1 MRVQPESQSC
11 QPRRG
16 LTRFMNVI
24 LPKRANQLF
33 DKYPYLVFGL
43 ILFSQDSYEYL
54 RFSRR
59 LAEFFITGRN
69 PGDYF
74 WPVNFPLLG
83 AILSLIIKS
92 NIFSL
97 QLVSILSFVFAAFY
111 TVKLISLLYPDSGK
125 ESYLYLTLFLC
136 LSPFF
141 FRGAFL
147 VMSDML
153 AVFLTTAAIFHFL
166 KYHRSLSR
174 SDFFL
179 TIFFAASAAMTRYA
193 SAVVLTL
200 PGVLLAI
207 SFFRG
212 FRFADL
218 LLGLL
223 IIAFCF
229 SPHLLIKGANST
241 QFIGHEWLQSWS
253 IKNWFLSEFTTVDGY
268 QNYRFPNLLYGFSNF
283 YHPGFF
289 FMGIILL
296 FFLQRKAFH
305 QRENFVLIA
314 TTVLYALFLA
324 GIPFQNMRFLLL
336 TFPLAIITIF
346 PLFQRFRHKILIK
359 NGLVW
364 SFAALIIFI
373 QFALIYRYSSG
384 IYQANQIEREIAR
397 TVLTYRNRPIY
408 TFAIDGALR
417 CYGVD
422 SDDIVNI
429 WYSRLDSVKISSL
442 VLFSEGKFKRQWE
455 GRNPMINWQFI
466 QRNYNLKKIETL
478 PEGWELYQVK
488 GKAF

>member
-1 MRVQPESQSC
+1 
-11 QPRRG
+11 
-16 LTRFMNVI
+16 
-24 LPKRANQLF
+24 
-33 DKYPYLVFGL
+33 
-43 ILFSQDSYEYL
+43 
-54 RFSRR
+54 
-59 LAEFFITGRN
+59 
-69 PGDYF
+69 
-74 WPVNFPLLG
+74 
-83 AILSLIIKS
+83 
-92 NIFSL
+92 
-97 QLVSILSFVFAAFY
+97 
-111 TVKLISLLYPDSGK
+111 
-125 ESYLYLTLFLC
+125 
-136 LSPFF
+136 
-141 FRGAFL
+141 
-147 VMSDML
+147 MSDML

-166 KYHRSLSR
+166 KYRRYFSR

-179 TIFFAASAAMTRYA
+179 AIFFATSAAMTRYVA
-193 SAVVLTL
+193 AVVLTL

-207 SFFRG
+207 SFFKG

-229 SPHLLIKGANST
+229 SPHLLIKGANSA
-241 QFIGHEWLQSWS
+241 QFIAHEWLRSWS
-253 IKNWFLSEFTTVDGY
+253 IKNWFLSEFTTIDGY

-283 YHPGFF
+283 YYPGFF

-296 FFLQRKAFH
+296 FFLQKTAFH
-305 QRENFVLIA
+305 HRENFVLIA

-359 NGLVW
+359 NGLFW
-364 SFAALIIFI
+364 SSAALIILV

-384 IYQANQIEREIAR
+384 IYQTNQIEREIAR

-422 SDDIVNI
+422 RDDIVNM
-429 WYSRLDSVKISSL
+429 WYDQLDSVKISSL
-442 VLFSEGKFKRQWE
+442 VLFNEGKFKRQWE
-455 GRNPMINWQFI
+455 GRNPMNNWQFI

-478 PEGWELYQVK
+478 PKGWELYQVR
-488 GKAF
+488 GRVF